1 MKLNIKIIALIFTLF
16 YSVSHYSQQKYPQNY
31 FRKPLDIPII
41 LAATFGELRTHH
53 FHAGIDIKTQRREG
67 FDVLAA
73 ADGYVSRIKI
83 QHWGYGKALYI
94 THPNGYTTVY
104 AHLQKFS
111 PEIEEYVKRNQYNK
125 ETYTIQLF
133 PQKNQLKVKKGQ
145 VVAYSGNTGGSTAPH
160 LHYEIRDSKTLKTIN
175 PLLFGLEIK
184 DTKKPNI
191 QTAYVYPLDDFAQI
205 NQANFKQK
213 LQLTLQ
219 PNGDL
224 KAAKIYASGMIG
236 FGVKTFD
243 RLDEA
248 MNKNGIFKLELFVNK
263 ERIYEH
269 QLEKFSFTEGKYVDL
284 LVDYEHK
291 FYKWERIQQCFIV
304 PNNKLSIYKNVVND
318 GDIYIQDGMNYTVE
332 IVASDIKGNK
342 TTLTIPVQGKEQ
354 DVVFSKPEKKYPY
367 HFKRAVFNKV
377 SKENVTLA
385 IPKFT
390 FYKDV
395 DFNFNVKNGIVTV
408 HNKSI
413 PLNKSFTLSFNV
425 SDYPLEEQKK
435 LFIGRVNSKG
445 YITSYAN
452 TKRKENK
459 LYTVTKT
466 LGKYK
471 LASDTKKPTIQ
482 LKNFKNGQWI
492 TSYRFLKVK
501 IKDDLTGVKS
511 YKAYID
517 GQWILMEYEPKKGL
531 LTYDFNDFKYRA
543 LPKKAKH
550 KIKIVVSDYVNNTNT
565 YIATFY
571 RKK

>member
-1 MKLNIKIIALIFTLF
+1 MNLNIKKIALLITLLC
-16 YSVSHYSQQKYPQNY
+16 SVSHYSQQNYPTNY
-31 FRKPLDIPII
+31 FRKPLDIPIV

-53 FHAGIDIKTQRREG
+53 FHAGIDIKTQKREG

-111 PEIEEYVKRNQYNK
+111 HEIEEYVKRNQYNK

-145 VVAYSGNTGGSTAPH
+145 VVAYSGDTGGSTAPH
-160 LHYEIRDSKTLKTIN
+160 LHFEIRDSKTLKTIN
-175 PLLFGLEIK
+175 PLLFGIDVK
-184 DTKKPNI
+184 DTKKPSI
-191 QTAYVYPLDDFAQI
+191 TTAYVYPLDDFAQI

-213 LQLTLQ
+213 LQLTLL

-224 KAAKIYASGMIG
+224 KAAKIYASGTIG

-269 QLEKFSFTEGKYVDL
+269 QLEKFSFAEGKYVDL

-304 PNNKLSIYKNVVND
+304 PNNKLSIYKNVVNG
-318 GDIYIQDGMNYTVE
+318 GDIFIQDGMNYTIE

-354 DVVFSKPEKKYPY
+354 EVVFQKPEKKYPY

-385 IPKFT
+385 IPKYT

-425 SDYPLEEQKK
+425 SDYPLKEQKK
-435 LFIGRVNSKG
+435 LFIARVNSKG
-445 YITSYAN
+445 YVTSYAN

-459 LYTVTKT
+459 LYTVTNT

-492 TSYRFLKVK
+492 TNYRFLKVK

-511 YKAYID
+511 YKAFID

-550 KIKIVVSDYVNNTNT
+550 QLKIVVSDYVNNTNT